1 MGAAL
6 VTDPFSTGQT
16 TIFPH
21 LDPDLFREVAQY
33 FPARLAWNRSQE
45 VDVPAVMRAVDAYRV
60 SLGLSWTQVSED
72 TGVPTAS
79 LSRVSLGHGKPALEN
94 FIRLLLW
101 MGITD
106 FARFLIS
113 K

>member
-1 MGAAL
+1 M
-6 VTDPFSTGQT
+6 TDPFSSGQT

-21 LDPDLFREVAQY
+21 LDPGLFRDVAQY

-45 VDVPAVMRAVDAYRV
+45 LDIPAVMRAVDAYRLA
-60 SLGLSWTQVSED
+60 LGLTWTQVCED
-72 TGVPTAS
+72 TGVPSAS
-79 LSRVSLGHGKPALEN
+79 LSRVQLGRGKPALEN
-94 FIRLLLW
+94 FVRLLLW

-106 FARFLIS
+106 FARFLVS